1 MDASENL
8 VTDFIIE
15 INEYEQEVINSMRNI
30 LYKVIYN
37 YNISKKSTAL
47 AKNDN
52 TDIEIIKMFFAVKKI
67 EGLSESSLLAYKT
80 ELESLFSK
88 INKSIKDIATND
100 VRYYLAISSKTAS
113 SVTLNNKRR
122 ILCTFFKFLEQEEY
136 IIKNPMTRIK
146 QIKEEKKIK
155 APFTSDELEKI
166 RESCI
171 DERDEA
177 LVEFLYSTGCR
188 ISEACGVDIEDIA
201 FDKNEVKVFGKG
213 KKERIVYINAR
224 AKIKIKNYIQERSC
238 GPLFI
243 TCKRANEKYERLN
256 SNSLRMIFN
265 KIGKRAGIKNCHP
278 HKMRRTMATKAL
290 RSGMKLD
297 EVQKI
302 LGHED
307 IQTTTIY
314 AETDMQDVK
323 RKHEHLF

>member
-1 MDASENL
+1 MDMIEKV
-8 VTDFIIE
+8 VTDFIVE
-15 INEYEQEVINSMRNI
+15 LDGYEQDLISTLKNI
-30 LYKVIYN
+30 LYKVLYD
-37 YNISKKSTAL
+37 YSISKKSTQL
-47 AKNDN
+47 TTTND
-52 TDIEIIKMFFAVKKI
+52 TDVEMYKMFFAVKKI
-67 EGLSESSLLAYKT
+67 EGLSDSSLIAYKT
-80 ELESLFSK
+80 ELNKLFEK
-88 INKSIKDIATND
+88 ISKSIKEITTND
-100 VRYYLAISSKTAS
+100 IRYYLAISSKTAS

-122 ILCTFFKFLEQEEY
+122 ILCSFFKFLEQEEY
-136 IIKNPMTRIK
+136 IVKNPMTKIK

-155 APFTSDELEKI
+155 DPFTSDELERI
-166 RESCI
+166 RDACKS
-171 DERDEA
+171 ERDEA

-188 ISEACGVDIEDIA
+188 ISEASGVDIEDID
-201 FDKNEVKVFGKG
+201 FEKNEVKVYGKG

-224 AKIKIKNYIQERSC
+224 AKMKIKKYIDIRNA

-243 TCKRANEKYERLN
+243 TSKKVKGKHERLHTD
-256 SNSLRMIFN
+256 SLRIIFGE
-265 KIGKRAGIKNCHP
+265 IGKRAGVKNCHP